1 MVCISNRLLMN
12 LRVDDQCIF
21 LWNSL
26 KLSENIICTSTELF
40 NYFKN
45 KHKSVVKTHLPF
57 YYFFTTK
64 IIKRNKQTE

>member
-1 MVCISNRLLMN
+1 MVCISNRFLMN

-26 KLSENIICTSTELF
+26 KLSEISLL

-45 KHKSVVKTHLPF
+45 KYKSVVKTHLPF
-57 YYFFTTK
+57 YYYFFTTK